1 MDMANENDH
10 IIASPTVLQVI
21 EQFVVAMRADPG
33 IADDA
38 IARLDN
44 LLRKGIVPKPD
55 VINAALFEPP
65 PEGHT

>member
-1 MDMANENDH
+1 MANGNAH
-10 IIASPTVLQVI
+10 IVASPTVLQVI

-44 LLRKGIVPKPD
+44 LLRKGTVPKPD
-55 VINAALFEPP
+55 EIKAALFESP
-65 PEGHT
+65 PEGQT